1 MDSFLRTGLCPWTH
15 YPGRAPLNAN
25 PHISHGSC
33 HSFWKFPCW
42 KSTLTFLFG
51 LIKQPVC
58 LELNGWG
65 LPVWGCVQKG
75 MCQRKPSHLCVAWSP
90 LPTRI
95 LLYPR
100 CHKILATPFVVHPG
114 IALMKELPRSSVRG
128 PGRTSDSRR
137 HRTGVESRVNGEY
150 LRAWLELP
158 FDGARHFRGWLVP
171 PLDGSATAISSALCF
186 ASYGLHATIRST
198 WTPGKQDWT
207 GN

>member
-51 LIKQPVC
+51 LVKQPVC

-75 MCQRKPSHLCVAWSP
+75 MCQRKPSHLRVARSP

-114 IALMKELPRSSVRG
+114 IALLKEVPRSSVRG

-137 HRTGVESRVNGEY
+137 HRIGVESRVDEEY
-150 LRAWLELP
+150 LR
-158 FDGARHFRGWLVP
+158 V
-171 PLDGSATAISSALCF
+171 
-186 ASYGLHATIRST
+186 
-198 WTPGKQDWT
+198 
-207 GN
+207 